1 MMQTPAFLSTLADRF
16 SQYVAFRSLGGVD
29 PHSQTQLLAPFDR
42 LLHQEGF
49 QGLWP
54 TREVIQRYAR
64 TTQSLQPG
72 SRENRFSVLR
82 QFCRFLRQF
91 EPECYVPQEDLC
103 PGRRP
108 VRFPHLYTEAE
119 IRAIVAA
126 ARELTPRDS
135 LRPKTYATL
144 VGLLYTTGLRCGEAF
159 ALNLGH
165 VTLDQNLLYIAEGKF
180 GKARWVPVSPST
192 SSVLHSYIRA
202 RARVPSAVA
211 ENALF
216 LTRTGRRVYH
226 TAVDITFRH
235 LLTRC
240 GLRGGKG
247 CPGPRLHDLRHS
259 FACARLL
266 QWYRQGKDVQAL
278 LPALATYLGHLKIS
292 STQVY
297 LHATAELLDQAGDRF
312 LKNLRENVLA
322 GGGES

>member
-1 MMQTPAFLSTLADRF
+1 MQTPPFLSTLADRF
-16 SQYVAFRSLGGVD
+16 SQYVAFRRLGGVD

-42 LLHQEGF
+42 FLHQEGF
-49 QGLWP
+49 QGPWP
-54 TREVIQRYAR
+54 TREVIQRYVG
-64 TTQSLQPG
+64 TTQNLQSG

-91 EPECYVPQEDLC
+91 EPGCYLPQEELC

-108 VRFPHLYTEAE
+108 LHLPHLYTEAE
-119 IRAIVAA
+119 IRALVAA
-126 ARELTPRDS
+126 ARELAPRDS

-144 VGLLYTTGLRCGEAF
+144 FGLLYTTGLRCGEAF

-165 VTLDQNLLYIAEGKF
+165 VTLDRNLLYVAEGKF
-180 GKARWVPVSPST
+180 GKARWVPISPST
-192 SSVLHSYIRA
+192 TAVLQSYIRE
-202 RARVPSAVA
+202 RARVAPAA
-211 ENALF
+211 AGHALF

-226 TAVDITFRH
+226 TNADFTFRH
-235 LLTRC
+235 VLTQC

-259 FACARLL
+259 YACTRLL

-278 LPALATYLGHLKIS
+278 LPALATYLGHVKIS

-297 LHATAELLDQAGDRF
+297 LHATAELLEQAGERF
-312 LKNLRENVLA
+312 LKNLRENVLE
-322 GGGES
+322 GGDAS